1 MEIYIDGDACP
12 VKEEVYRDAQVAGL
26 KVTLVTSLS
35 HHSGKALPENVN
47 VVYVDEGADSADY
60 RIVALIKP
68 GDMLITQDYGL
79 ASLVLPKGVRV
90 MHHLGY
96 EYTQEN
102 IGQMLE
108 SRYMGAQLRK
118 SGQRT
123 KGPKKYSGEDRE
135 KFQKNFN
142 RIVSELSKNN

>member
-1 MEIYIDGDACP
+1 MKIYIDGDACP
-12 VKEEVYRDAQVAGL
+12 VKEEIYRDAKAAGIE
-26 KVTLVTSLS
+26 VILVTSLS
-35 HHSGKALPENVN
+35 HFSGKELLDNVT

-60 RIVALIKP
+60 RIVALTKP
-68 GDMLITQDYGL
+68 GDLLITQDYGL

-102 IGQMLE
+102 IGQLLE
-108 SRYMGAQLRK
+108 SRYAGAQLRK

-123 KGPKKYSGEDRE
+123 KGPKKYTSDDRE
-135 KFQKNFN
+135 KFRKRFN
-142 RIVSELSKNN
+142 SVLKELPKK

>member
-1 MEIYIDGDACP
+1 MEIFIDGDACP
-12 VKEEVYRDAQVAGL
+12 VKEEIYRFAEGVGVM
-26 KVTLVTSLS
+26 VTLVTSLS
-35 HHSGKALPENVN
+35 HYSGKALPANVK

-60 RIVALIKP
+60 RIVKLTKP
-68 GDMLITQDYGL
+68 GDILVTQDYGL

-96 EYTQEN
+96 EYTTEN
-102 IGQMLE
+102 IGQLLE
-108 SRYMGAQLRK
+108 TRYIGAQLRK

-123 KGPKKYSGEDRE
+123 KGPKKYTAENRE

-142 RIVSELSKNN
+142 KLLNELGND

>member
-12 VKEEVYRDAQVAGL
+12 VKEEIYRDAKAAGIQ
-26 KVTLVTSLS
+26 VTLVTSLS
-35 HHSGKALPENVN
+35 HFSGKELPDNVK

-60 RIVALIKP
+60 RIVALTKP

-102 IGQMLE
+102 IGQLLE
-108 SRYMGAQLRK
+108 SRYVGAQLRK
-118 SGQRT
+118 GGQRT
-123 KGPKKYSGEDRE
+123 KGPKKYTTSDRE
-135 KFQKNFN
+135 KFRKNFKK
-142 RIVSELSKNN
+142 ILKEGPTKK